1 MVEFVVN
8 NKVYSATKVS
18 LFMVNYSRELRMGTD
33 IRRKEKIEKVT
44 EFAEKIKKVQEKAKV
59 ALRKIQEEINQ

>member
-8 NKVYSATKVS
+8 NKVHSATKVS
-18 LFMVNYSRELRMGTD
+18 LFMVNYSRELRMETD